1 MRHISFRDNVWKST
15 PAREGK
21 VIHMNVENSNHT
33 APIHLDDAAEEEVVQ
48 PSSTA
53 EEQKADAPTI
63 QVESPANRRI
73 QDFATRAN
81 LTGNEGI
88 DRKKLMVLAVGLV
101 AAVLFFL
108 LTQLQSKPVKKPQ
121 IVEQKKQQPEN
132 TSSSQ
137 QQKSKTPIMDPVTP
151 KEEQEGGRLSASD
164 IARTKKPDYATPP
177 NEDPPRKPN
186 AGSGKSVGDVPSFS
200 DTQQKW
206 EDPQPYKSQPTSTAT
221 AQTQEANALKEAS
234 LVFVRSPDP
243 ASSSHEAA
251 GEHLPVLQLQQ
262 GTRIEARLE
271 TQISSDL
278 HAPVVAVVENT
289 YAMGNTVLVPA
300 GARIFGKLSQADTQ
314 ANVGVDFT
322 EIDLLDGSREKIEA
336 IGTSTDMGPIK
347 GNVYGRRNGRNFLI
361 RALSGLGSTAM
372 MVVGNNVNGA
382 YSESDMIRE
391 RAADNLGMAT
401 DSQLMQLNGG
411 THISVSVPANTK
423 IYVVWTQHQKEP
435 EASPTAKA
443 NTAP

>member
-1 MRHISFRDNVWKST
+1 MRHISSRDNIRKST
-15 PAREGK
+15 QAREEE
-21 VIHMNVENSNHT
+21 VAYMSVENSNHT
-33 APIHLDDAAEEEVVQ
+33 APIHLDDAEEEAVH
-48 PSSTA
+48 SSSAT
-53 EEQKADAPTI
+53 EEQGADRPAV
-63 QVESPANRRI
+63 QQESPANKRI

-81 LTGNEGI
+81 LTGKEGI
-88 DRKKLMVLAVGLV
+88 DKKKLVLLAVGLV

-108 LTQLQSKPVKKPQ
+108 VTQFQSKPAKKPQ
-121 IVEQKKQQPEN
+121 VVEQKKQQADNP
-132 TSSSQ
+132 SSSQ

-151 KEEQEGGRLSASD
+151 KEEQEGRQLSASD
-164 IARTKKPDYATPP
+164 IARTKKPGYASYQ
-177 NEDPPRKPN
+177 NENPPRTPN

-221 AQTQEANALKEAS
+221 AQTQEANALKETS
-234 LVFVRSPDP
+234 LVFVRTLDP
-243 ASSSHEAA
+243 SSNAHEDA
-251 GEHLPVLQLQQ
+251 GDHLPVLQLQE

-271 TQISSDL
+271 TQISSNL

-289 YAMGNTVLVPA
+289 YAVGDTVLVPA

-314 ANVGVDFT
+314 GNVGVDFT
-322 EIDLLDGSREKIEA
+322 QIDLLDGSREEIEA
-336 IGTSTDMGPIK
+336 IGMSTDMGPIK

-401 DSQLMQLNGG
+401 DSQLMQLNSG
-411 THISVSVPANTK
+411 THISISVPANTK
-423 IYVVWTQHQKEP
+423 IYVVWTQHQKGP
-435 EASPTAKA
+435 AASATTKA

>member
-1 MRHISFRDNVWKST
+1 MRKDSIRET
-15 PAREGK
+15 TQAREGK
-21 VIHMNVENSNHT
+21 EVHMSVENSHHT
-33 APIHLDDAAEEEVVQ
+33 APIHLDDDAEQETVR

-53 EEQKADAPTI
+53 EEQRADR
-63 QVESPANRRI
+63 PALQEQSRASMRI

-81 LTGNEGI
+81 LTGKEGI
-88 DRKKLMVLAVGLV
+88 DRKMVVLLAVGLV

-108 LTQLQSKPVKKPQ
+108 VTQFQSKPVKKSQ
-121 IVEQKKQQPEN
+121 AVEQKKQQVDN
-132 TSSSQ
+132 TAPSQ

-151 KEEQEGGRLSASD
+151 KEEQDAGRLNASD
-164 IARTKKPDYATPP
+164 IARTKKPDYGGSQNENPP
-177 NEDPPRKPN
+177 HTSNGN
-186 AGSGKSVGDVPSFS
+186 SGKSIGDVPSFS

-206 EDPQPYKSQPTSTAT
+206 EDPQSYKSQPASTAIT
-221 AQTQEANALKEAS
+221 QTQETNALKEAS
-234 LVFVRSPDP
+234 LVFVQTPDP
-243 ASSSHEAA
+243 GSSSHE
-251 GEHLPVLQLQQ
+251 GGGDHLPVLQLQE

-271 TQISSDL
+271 TQLSSDL

-289 YAMGNTVLVPA
+289 YAAGDTVLVPA

-314 ANVGVDFT
+314 GNVGVDFT
-322 EIDLLDGSREKIEA
+322 EIDLLYGSREKIEA
-336 IGTSTDMGPIK
+336 IGTSTDMGPIQ

-372 MVVGNNVNGA
+372 MIVGNNVNGA

-401 DSQLMQLNGG
+401 DSQLMQLNSG

-423 IYVVWTQHQKEP
+423 IYVVWTQHQKGS
-435 EASPTAKA
+435 EASAAAKA

>member
-1 MRHISFRDNVWKST
+1 MS
-15 PAREGK
+15 
-21 VIHMNVENSNHT
+21 VENSNHA
-33 APIHLDDAAEEEVVQ
+33 APIHLDDDAEKETVR
-48 PSSTA
+48 PSPTP
-53 EEQKADAPTI
+53 EEQMADTPAV
-63 QVESPANRRI
+63 QQESPANKRI

-81 LTGNEGI
+81 LMGKEGI
-88 DRKKLMVLAVGLV
+88 DKKKLVLLAVGLV

-108 LTQLQSKPVKKPQ
+108 ATQFQSKPVKKPQ
-121 IVEQKKQQPEN
+121 VVEQKKQQDDN
-132 TSSSQ
+132 TAPSQ

-151 KEEQEGGRLSASD
+151 KEEQEAGRLNASD
-164 IARTKKPDYATPP
+164 IARTKKPDYASSQNENPP
-177 NEDPPRKPN
+177 HTSNGN
-186 AGSGKSVGDVPSFS
+186 SGKSIGDVPSFS

-206 EDPQPYKSQPTSTAT
+206 EEPRPYKPQPASTAIT
-221 AQTQEANALKEAS
+221 QTQETNALKEAS
-234 LVFVRSPDP
+234 LVFVRTPDP
-243 ASSSHEAA
+243 GSSSHEDR
-251 GEHLPVLQLQQ
+251 GEHLPVLQLKE

-289 YAMGNTVLVPA
+289 YAIGDTVLVPA

-314 ANVGVDFT
+314 GNVGVDFT

-336 IGTSTDMGPIK
+336 VGTSTDMGPIQ

-391 RAADNLGMAT
+391 RAADNLGMAA

-411 THISVSVPANTK
+411 TRISVSVPANTK
-423 IYVVWTQHQKEP
+423 IYVVWTKHQKGP
-435 EASPTAKA
+435 DASATANA

>member
-1 MRHISFRDNVWKST
+1 VDN
-15 PAREGK
+15 P
-21 VIHMNVENSNHT
+21 
-33 APIHLDDAAEEEVVQ
+33 
-48 PSSTA
+48 
-53 EEQKADAPTI
+53 
-63 QVESPANRRI
+63 
-73 QDFATRAN
+73 
-81 LTGNEGI
+81 
-88 DRKKLMVLAVGLV
+88 
-101 AAVLFFL
+101 
-108 LTQLQSKPVKKPQ
+108 
-121 IVEQKKQQPEN
+121 
-132 TSSSQ
+132 SSSQ

-151 KEEQEGGRLSASD
+151 KEEQEGRQLSTSD
-164 IARTKKPDYATPP
+164 IARTKKPGYASYQNENLPRTPS
-177 NEDPPRKPN
+177 

-234 LVFVRSPDP
+234 VVFVRTPDP
-243 ASSSHEAA
+243 GSNTHEDA
-251 GEHLPVLQLQQ
+251 GDHLPVLQLQE

-289 YAMGNTVLVPA
+289 YVVGDTVLVPA
-300 GARIFGKLSQADTQ
+300 GARIFGKLSLADTQ
-314 ANVGVDFT
+314 GNVGVDFT

-401 DSQLMQLNGG
+401 DSQLMQLNSG

-423 IYVVWTQHQKEP
+423 IYVVWTQHQK
-435 EASPTAKA
+435 
-443 NTAP
+443 